1 MFVRILK
8 QDDSFSKYISRM
20 GDCQLDDLL
29 DMLEEDDDAFEEA
42 AVDDPGPCED
52 PDSVDDH
59 GEEEEEAE
67 DDVEEEVDLPDLGL
81 QSEENMEDPDDER
94 LIQEQLGLSLPDWST
109 DQLAKVTKLDI
120 VPGNF
125 TV

>member
-1 MFVRILK
+1 MASQHKNF
-8 QDDSFSKYISRM
+8 SRM

-67 DDVEEEVDLPDLGL
+67 DDAEEEEMARKLREMEEEV
-81 QSEENMEDPDDER
+81 
-94 LIQEQLGLSLPDWST
+94 
-109 DQLAKVTKLDI
+109 
-120 VPGNF
+120 
-125 TV
+125 